1 MDDLRIRRGTRWS
14 SQIWQKSAKIVN
26 RVHAES
32 CAQNQKSKK
41 RGILSSFQAR
51 RARSK
56 SIYQARSLRTSLR
69 ERDRAAYAPAPS
81 PGRPHTRV
89 YHFTYRAL
97 ALFGIRLAQVPGVV
111 GLSTAPP
118 PFPRFTHS
126 AEALPKFAQPPV
138 ATRASDVVRERVRAQ
153 ESD

>member
-1 MDDLRIRRGTRWS
+1 MVKS
-14 SQIWQKSAKIVN
+14 NFAKSAQKCQ
-26 RVHAES
+26 S
-32 CAQNQKSKK
+32 CPRPVVSTKPEKQKK
-41 RGILSSFQAR
+41 RQFELISSKE
-51 RARSK
+51 SK
-56 SIYQARSLRTSLR
+56 EPSVYQARSLRTSLR
-69 ERDRAAYAPAPS
+69 ERDQAACAPAPS

-97 ALFGIRLAQVPGVV
+97 ALFGIILAQVPGVD

-138 ATRASDVVRERVRAQ
+138 ATRASEVVRERVRAR